1 VRDLGTLGVDNSSP
15 SFISDT
21 GDIIGVADLTS
32 SRHQNPHAILLRNRK
47 RNVEKSD
54 LGALKGDSYSRA
66 CRVNSGGQ
74 VIRNSEC
81 ERLCG
86 KRNTIP
92 PSSATAILTHR
103 RNLDRT

>member
-1 VRDLGTLGVDNSSP
+1 MRDLGTLGVDNSSP

-66 CRVNSGGQ
+66 CRVIRAVRSSETRSVKDSAGSGIQ
-74 VIRNSEC
+74 FRH
-81 ERLCG
+81 RLQQQ
-86 KRNTIP
+86 
-92 PSSATAILTHR
+92 S
-103 RNLDRT
+103 